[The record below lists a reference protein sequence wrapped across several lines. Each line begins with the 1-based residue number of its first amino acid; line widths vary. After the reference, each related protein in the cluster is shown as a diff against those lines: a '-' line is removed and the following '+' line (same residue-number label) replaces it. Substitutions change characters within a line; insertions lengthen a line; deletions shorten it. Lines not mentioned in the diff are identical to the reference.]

1 MCTAS
6 FIKGLLYS
14 LKVSCIYVP
23 LTRNEGL
30 NGLINCSHIYKS
42 SLFQEPIIVAEK
54 VKYLC
59 GEGEDTL
66 PNGNNQVKS
75 WEDSSWISHLKSVW
89 FCILARS
96 HGLYFLSSFRYP
108 VSHSSVT
115 FSYEYQVHSWPK
127 GAKKLARPSFFS
139 RKYLG
144 KYQLPTNGVALDC
157 NCDQLVAF
165 LQGDHS
171 GWFKPL
177 TDTRTKVMF

>member
-1 MCTAS
+1 MPIRPIFKMHHLTPDNKWMYCKLHYRAS
-6 FIKGLLYS
+6 VFTEHFLYVCS
-14 LKVSCIYVP
+14 SEA

-30 NGLINCSHIYKS
+30 NGLINCSHFYKS

-115 FSYEYQVHSWPK
+115 FSWEPSKPK
-127 GAKKLARPSFFS
+127 GAKNWLELRTFESTLES
-139 RKYLG
+139 
-144 KYQLPTNGVALDC
+144 TN
-157 NCDQLVAF
+157 
-165 LQGDHS
+165 
-171 GWFKPL
+171 
-177 TDTRTKVMF
+177 